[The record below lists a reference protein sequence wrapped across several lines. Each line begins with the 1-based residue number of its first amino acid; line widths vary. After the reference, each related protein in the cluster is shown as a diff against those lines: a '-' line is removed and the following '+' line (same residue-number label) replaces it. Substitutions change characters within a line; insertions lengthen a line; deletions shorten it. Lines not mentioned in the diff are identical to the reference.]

1 MKRWPVKSDY
11 QGGDPLVGSG
21 HMDLWLLAA
30 EKLSKVLI
38 SSILV
43 SLYIRVKGH
52 EVEQ

>member
-1 MKRWPVKSDY
+1 MVCQIRLSGWRSV
-11 QGGDPLVGSG
+11 SG